1 MERYIVYCLKGKKGH
16 ERMDK
21 RRQEWNEN
29 DRLHIF
35 HADEIIIQE
44 GRIYNELFEILKGS
58 VAVYIRY
65 GQKDEHL
72 IGIYSKTRCFGEMNV
87 LSGKPSS
94 YTVVACEEVLSMRI
108 TKDFL
113 ENLIRSNPQRAA
125 DTMRN
130 IMYTSAALQDNI
142 YLLLED
148 IHEKQKMNQEQAK
161 DGMQSGSSVF
171 HISK

>member
-1 MERYIVYCLKGKKGH
+1 
-16 ERMDK
+16 
-21 RRQEWNEN
+21 
-29 DRLHIF
+29 
-35 HADEIIIQE
+35 
-44 GRIYNELFEILKGS
+44 
-58 VAVYIRY
+58 
-65 GQKDEHL
+65 
-72 IGIYSKTRCFGEMNV
+72 MNV

-148 IHEKQKMNQEQAK
+148 IHEKQKMNKKQAK

>member
-1 MERYIVYCLKGKKGH
+1 
-16 ERMDK
+16 
-21 RRQEWNEN
+21 
-29 DRLHIF
+29 
-35 HADEIIIQE
+35 
-44 GRIYNELFEILKGS
+44 
-58 VAVYIRY
+58 
-65 GQKDEHL
+65 
-72 IGIYSKTRCFGEMNV
+72 
-87 LSGKPSS
+87 
-94 YTVVACEEVLSMRI
+94 MRI

-148 IHEKQKMNQEQAK
+148 IHEKQKMNQKQAK

-171 HISK
+171 HISKLNRTGGAKIC